1 MRASTFSSTI
11 DCVDFQS
18 MVDEFIDGELDDIHH
33 AEMEAHSARCVE
45 CNDSEARR
53 RDTRQRLRETATQ
66 FKAPSDFMARLQASL
81 DEAKAKEPEP
91 LSSPLSDAPPALV
104 AEGEPSKVEAEVAA
118 TRIVSLVRN
127 IQDRA
132 RGFGSWRP
140 VLLAAAATLML
151 GGALLMSAKGGAS
164 EEGDSAAAVAGVASF
179 ASPVIAESVAWH
191 RRNVPVEVVGPDPLT
206 VRGWFA
212 DKVSFAVSVPDFGHG
227 ARLLGGRLSHVRQ
240 YEAAYLLYEAHG
252 RKLSVMLFDGEN
264 MDPGMDLTAET
275 FLDNSSGYNVA
286 IRERGGVVHTFTS
299 DMDAT
304 ELAGLVDRLMDVR

>member
-1 MRASTFSSTI
+1 MRASTLSNTI
-11 DCVDFQS
+11 DCVDFRS

-33 AEMEAHSARCVE
+33 AEMEAHSAQCVE

-81 DEAKAKEPEP
+81 DEAKAKAPETLSAALISAPPGP
-91 LSSPLSDAPPALV
+91 LADDDAPIAKALPDAPRV
-104 AEGEPSKVEAEVAA
+104 
-118 TRIVSLVRN
+118 VSLVEKL
-127 IQDRA
+127 QARA
-132 RGFGSWRP
+132 RAFGAWRRP

-151 GGALLMSAKGGAS
+151 GGALLISNAGGAS
-164 EEGDSAAAVAGVASF
+164 EEGDSAVAGVASF
-179 ASPVIAESVAWH
+179 ASPVVAESVAWH
-191 RRNVPVEVVGPDPLT
+191 RRNVPVEVVGPDPLA
-206 VRGWFA
+206 VRVWFA
-212 DKVSFAVSVPDFGHG
+212 DKVSFAVSVPDFGHD

-240 YEAAYLLYEAHG
+240 YEAAYLVYEANG

-275 FLDNSSGYNVA
+275 FIDNSSGYNVA
-286 IRERGGVVHTFTS
+286 IRERGGVMHTFTS

-304 ELAGLVDRLMDVR
+304 QLARLVDRLMDAR